1 MTTEAILGSLCESNG
16 KVSSI
21 RIWLVL
27 VTLMVFI
34 PWIILTCQ
42 HGRIESIP
50 IIPGILP
57 VAFAVCK
64 VWQRGKEGLK

>member
-1 MTTEAILGSLCESNG
+1 MRLSQVIEAMCESNG

-21 RIWLVL
+21 RIWMVV
-27 VTLMVFI
+27 VTLLVFL
-34 PWIILTCQ
+34 PWLVMSCQESRILPM
-42 HGRIESIP
+42 P

-57 VAFAVCK
+57 AVFAGCK